1 MIKSNNNVDSAK
13 LTTIYSS
20 TNAPSGWGTNQYV
33 YVEQSKNTSLRYSI
47 CNIRPNDEQ
56 LLIRQTNDYIKRVA
70 FDAKSSFHLCNGKNI
85 TEKLTISTEPV
96 VIRFIDKNDP
106 FKVDA
111 RSLTSDSKSLL
122 QKQILLSMSKNKSA
136 NIVDIGYRAMQLH
149 KLLACADDKCF
160 KQISLLSQFI
170 SRSLQAGAMSFMRKA
185 LSG

>member
-33 YVEQSKNTSLRYSI
+33 YVKESKNTSLNTASATSDPMTTLDKTENY
-47 CNIRPNDEQ
+47 
-56 LLIRQTNDYIKRVA
+56 YIKRVA

-106 FKVDA
+106 L
-111 RSLTSDSKSLL
+111 RLMQGLLHHSKSLL
-122 QKQILLSMSKNKSA
+122 QKQILL
-136 NIVDIGYRAMQLH
+136 L
-149 KLLACADDKCF
+149 
-160 KQISLLSQFI
+160 
-170 SRSLQAGAMSFMRKA
+170 
-185 LSG
+185 